1 MQGLV
6 WRVTGLTQ
14 GNVACQ
20 VLQQAN
26 SDSSEGENNQ
36 CSKNALYMQASCP
49 LSASAT
55 GYSPLLQTKPAL
67 PVSLAA
73 VRAALGCEQRQLLA

>member
-6 WRVTGLTQ
+6 WAGDRADT
-14 GNVACQ
+14 CQ

-26 SDSSEGENNQ
+26 SDSSRGDYSQ
-36 CSKNALYMQASCP
+36 CTKNALYMQASCP
-49 LSASAT
+49 LQCYWHT
-55 GYSPLLQTKPAL
+55 ECSPLLQPEPAP

-73 VRAALGCEQRQLLA
+73 VRAALGCERKQLLA